1 MKQYLYQHS
10 KTGLFFL
17 DTSMFFHK
25 YHKDYVFIENI
36 EDVMDQRNQFIA
48 LEDLSVLARWYGDA
62 RIRES

>member
-48 LEDLSVLARWYGDA
+48 LEDLSVLAR
-62 RIRES
+62 